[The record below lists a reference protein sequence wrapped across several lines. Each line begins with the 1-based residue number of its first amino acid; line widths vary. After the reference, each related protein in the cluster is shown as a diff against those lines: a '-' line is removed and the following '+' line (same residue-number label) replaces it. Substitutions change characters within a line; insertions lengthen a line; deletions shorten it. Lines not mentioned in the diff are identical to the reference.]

1 MKYEKPKMEI
11 LKLVV
16 DDVIRTSDYEDGDA
30 PGSSGSGSWA
40 EPTN

>member
-16 DDVIRTSDYEDGDA
+16 NDVICASYEDGDA

-40 EPTN
+40 PQ